1 MKIKNLIKDAVTKQ
15 ATKAV
20 IGKTLPIGGEKGV
33 SKGKMTLAALV
44 VGIAALVFE
53 YLS

>member
-1 MKIKNLIKDAVTKQ
+1 MNIKNLLKKEA
-15 ATKAV
+15 AKAV

>member
-1 MKIKNLIKDAVTKQ
+1 MNIKNLLKKEA
-15 ATKAV
+15 AKAV
-20 IGKTLPIGGEKGV
+20 IGKTLPIGANKGV
-33 SKGKMTLAALV
+33 SKGKMTFAALV